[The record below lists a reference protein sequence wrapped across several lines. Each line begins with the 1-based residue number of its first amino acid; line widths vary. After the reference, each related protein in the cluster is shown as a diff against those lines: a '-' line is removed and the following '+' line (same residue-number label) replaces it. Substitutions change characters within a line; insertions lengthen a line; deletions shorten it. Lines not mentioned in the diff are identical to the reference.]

1 MRGEAEAAAEF
12 DAENAKDTKRQADA
26 GIQTIKFDG
35 AGSRSLSGE
44 SLSGGLGRHHQAK
57 PRARSEDQGIL
68 LQEIAACRPDELQ
81 AWRDCP
87 SGMGACSM
95 RSSSRRVFCCCVMT
109 VMIGADVVSRNIGG
123 GGVAVSNEL
132 SEDILYLMTLL
143 AAPWLL
149 RQGQH
154 IRVDI
159 ILRALPVRVA
169 WVLEWVGD
177 IIGLLCCLYF
187 VWYGVLI
194 TVASYKAGSINIK
207 TLVTPEWWT
216 LAPLPIGFALLGIE
230 FIFRMYRLSDDRNR
244 PA

>member
-1 MRGEAEAAAEF
+1 MGPGMARLSEWYGRLL
-12 DAENAKDTKRQADA
+12 NALV
-26 GIQTIKFDG
+26 F
-35 AGSRSLSGE
+35 
-44 SLSGGLGRHHQAK
+44 
-57 PRARSEDQGIL
+57 
-68 LQEIAACRPDELQ
+68 AACLLLL
-81 AWRDCP
+81 
-87 SGMGACSM
+87 
-95 RSSSRRVFCCCVMT
+95 VMT

-143 AAPWLL
+143 VAPWLL

-177 IIGLLCCLYF
+177 IVGFLCCLYF
-187 VWYGVLI
+187 VWYGLLI
-194 TVASYKAGSINIK
+194 TMASYNAGSINIK

-216 LAPLPIGFALLGIE
+216 LAPLPFGFALLAIE
-230 FIFRMYRLSDDRNR
+230 FIFRMYRLSTTEIGLRDD
-244 PA
+244 AVSAA

>member
-1 MRGEAEAAAEF
+1 MARLSDWYGRLL
-12 DAENAKDTKRQADA
+12 DALV
-26 GIQTIKFDG
+26 F
-35 AGSRSLSGE
+35 
-44 SLSGGLGRHHQAK
+44 
-57 PRARSEDQGIL
+57 
-68 LQEIAACRPDELQ
+68 AACLLLL
-81 AWRDCP
+81 
-87 SGMGACSM
+87 
-95 RSSSRRVFCCCVMT
+95 VMT

-169 WVLEWVGD
+169 WLLEWVGD
-177 IIGLLCCLYF
+177 IIGLLCCIYF

-194 TVASYKAGSINIK
+194 TRASYYAGSINIK

-216 LAPLPIGFALLGIE
+216 LAPLPIGFTLLGIE
-230 FIFRMYRLSDDRNR
+230 FIFRMYRLSTAEIGLRDD
-244 PA
+244 AVSAA

>member
-1 MRGEAEAAAEF
+1 MARLSEWYGRLL
-12 DAENAKDTKRQADA
+12 DTLVFVAC
-26 GIQTIKFDG
+26 
-35 AGSRSLSGE
+35 
-44 SLSGGLGRHHQAK
+44 
-57 PRARSEDQGIL
+57 L
-68 LQEIAACRPDELQ
+68 LLL
-81 AWRDCP
+81 
-87 SGMGACSM
+87 
-95 RSSSRRVFCCCVMT
+95 VMT

-159 ILRALPVRVA
+159 ILRALPIRVA
-169 WVLEWVGD
+169 WLLEWMGD
-177 IIGLLCCLYF
+177 IVGVFCCLYF

-194 TVASYKAGSINIK
+194 TTASYSAGSINIK

-216 LAPLPIGFALLGIE
+216 LAPLPLGFALLGIE
-230 FIFRMYRLSDDRNR
+230 FIFRMYRLSTTEIGLRDD
-244 PA
+244 AVSAA